1 MGNPHGVI
9 FLDEPVEMFELTKY
23 GPALENHPAFPKKVN
38 IEFVNVLS
46 SDRLRM
52 RVWERGRGVTLAWR
66 HRLCAGAGCGEPV
79 RDDRARSGD

>member
-52 RVWERGRGVTLAWR
+52 RVWERGQRRDAGLRAQAPARRWLR
-66 HRLCAGAGCGEPV
+66 RACAG
-79 RDDRARSGD
+79 